1 MNIADSIKFYFNFG
15 KGHYFVIRVKK
26 HFDKAR
32 FFKMSRVIPAIV
44 NWRKK
49 EVDTCA
55 RRSLSFENFL
65 GKKNLLDNFFSLTTT
80 TE

>member
-1 MNIADSIKFYFNFG
+1 MFEGFSHDKIVKLKLSRQTYINMNIADSIKFYFNFG

-44 NWRKK
+44 N
-49 EVDTCA
+49 
-55 RRSLSFENFL
+55 
-65 GKKNLLDNFFSLTTT
+65 
-80 TE
+80 

>member
-1 MNIADSIKFYFNFG
+1 MTKLSNSNYRVRLNINMNIADSIKFYFNFG

-44 NWRKK
+44 N
-49 EVDTCA
+49 
-55 RRSLSFENFL
+55 
-65 GKKNLLDNFFSLTTT
+65 
-80 TE
+80 